1 MKNKLHSAASAIG
14 ICALA
19 ALACV
24 FLVFVITFKD
34 EKSAA
39 DDEDSSPVT
48 YLSESAI
55 DIVKDDGN
63 IIFSN
68 ATEDL
73 LESELDL
80 KRMINYI
87 KPLMSIFLRKNQRQ
101 KKYLVP
107 SEKDKTFYNQDKNLM
122 MEEATRSLQRRN
134 KRKRKP
140 SEGSTVLL
148 LVPERRMD
156 ARYDYDYGDDFD
168 RYGIGEDFGEY
179 VLASGGGGGSYS
191 CCKNNRLD
199 LIPLVALLALAGLLL
214 YYITVTTTTT
224 ASSGRKRRKV
234 NTHKASSNE
243 EEDTDYQDINCNQE
257 ILNSVLIYLKNL
269 MYLFKLDLMDAPM
282 WLSMVDELWNSNND
296 QYCGLET
303 LCRMNRLALESPG
316 TTGLAISLSR

>member
-1 MKNKLHSAASAIG
+1 MKNKINSATSAIG

-19 ALACV
+19 ALVCV

-39 DDEDSSPVT
+39 ADGDPSLVT
-48 YLSESAI
+48 YLSEAGI
-55 DIVKDDGN
+55 DIVKDDKN

-68 ATEDL
+68 ATEDQ
-73 LESELDL
+73 LESELEL

-87 KPLMSIFLRKNQRQ
+87 KPLMSIFLRKNSRQ

-107 SEKDKTFYNQDKNLM
+107 SEKDDSFYNQDKDLM
-122 MEEATRSLQRRN
+122 MKEARSLQRRN

-148 LVPERRMD
+148 LVPERQMD
-156 ARYDYDYGDDFD
+156 ARYDYDDGDDFD
-168 RYGIGEDFGEY
+168 RYGIGGDFGEY
-179 VLASGGGGGSYS
+179 VLASGGGSYS
-191 CCKNNRLD
+191 CCKNNRFD

-224 ASSGRKRRKV
+224 ASSGRKRRQV
-234 NTHKASSNE
+234 NTQHKAFSNE

-257 ILNSVLIYLKNL
+257 TIHSV
-269 MYLFKLDLMDAPM
+269 
-282 WLSMVDELWNSNND
+282 
-296 QYCGLET
+296 
-303 LCRMNRLALESPG
+303 
-316 TTGLAISLSR
+316 